1 MFELNRTECYGNIAK
16 GCGRRAVGRGGG
28 WGWVGAYYGGGRVG
42 GKGEVGGGRRGGGQ
56 WGDLTRYAI
65 DTSGQAVDTR
75 CLAGQVSYTIDL
87 QL

>member
-1 MFELNRTECYGNIAK
+1 MAVR
-16 GCGRRAVGRGGG
+16 GRGMRGGG
-28 WGWVGAYYGGGRVG
+28 
-42 GKGEVGGGRRGGGQ
+42 VGGGG
-56 WGDLTRYAI
+56 GDLTRYAI